1 MFACNLLNLFSF
13 PLQPAPIFLAPPPK
27 PQRLHH
33 SDAYLRYIEGL
44 RDGSPHMSNW
54 NQARK
59 PEVSTMTPQQVAQL
73 PVHWLGCGY
82 GDYNNAVDALWAL
95 RDHMMRDALTLSR
108 VAET

>member
-1 MFACNLLNLFSF
+1 MFTCNLLNLFSF

-59 PEVSTMTPQQVAQL
+59 PDISTMTPQQVALL

>member
-54 NQARK
+54 NQAHK
-59 PEVSTMTPQQVAQL
+59 PDVSTMTPQQVAQL

>member
-13 PLQPAPIFLAPPPK
+13 PLQPAPIFLAPAPK

-59 PEVSTMTPQQVAQL
+59 PDVSTMTPQQVAQL